1 MIETICEGKVGDKS
15 FLALKKMI
23 DPENGVN
30 GYFFSHESRC
40 EGKIIALLPYRLTS
54 SGIELL
60 LRNEVTPCWGLN
72 QYISS
77 ITGGFEGG
85 DPRDTAIMELKE
97 EGGYKADKN
106 ELISLGTSFAS
117 KSADTVYYLYTIN
130 LTDKDRGEATGDG
143 SELEKKA
150 ACVWAETSNVEESK
164 DPQVS
169 VMFLRLQ
176 KLLNK

>member
-1 MIETICEGKVGDKS
+1 MIETLFDAKAGDES
-15 FLALKKMI
+15 FLSLKKVV

-40 EGKIIALLPYRLTS
+40 DGKIIALLPYRKTAL
-54 SGIELL
+54 GIDLL
-60 LRNEVTPCWGLN
+60 LRNEVTPCWGMDH
-72 QYISS
+72 QTSS

-97 EGGYKADKN
+97 EGGYEATKE
-106 ELISLGTSFAS
+106 ELVSLGTSFAS

-130 LTDKDRGEATGDG
+130 LTGKIKGKETGDG

-150 ACVWAETSNVEESK
+150 NCFWTSNHEDAINSK

-169 VMFLRLQ
+169 VMLLRLQ
-176 KLLNK
+176 NILK